1 VSGINCRAQL
11 KDECYPDQALTVW
24 CLLLPESVSWNV
36 RNPTAGARITGHSS
50 SSVLGRPVK
59 TGMRF
64 PTPGKTAQPP
74 SVSEDDGGLSQW
86 SGLLWRA

>member
-50 SSVLGRPVK
+50 SSVLGRQVK
-59 TGMRF
+59 Q
-64 PTPGKTAQPP
+64 AC
-74 SVSEDDGGLSQW
+74 DSQ
-86 SGLLWRA
+86 LLGRRLNHQVLAKMMEA